1 MKLVAGAGKPSEPHS
16 LEAMVD
22 FEMRKTHLNALAL
35 VTRLEETLGSHQ
47 SACQIACVLVDV
59 TRNLPRRGVG
69 ATLHFERA
77 DIAVELGSA
86 IAKCVAI
93 MHGTCRVERL
103 IVRADIDA
111 SALIPAK
118 VAAREG
124 AVIALAGVADRNMG
138 RDLAANQ
145 PTEETTCAICR
156 ISGEPLRLQP
166 KTPLGSSEHGF
177 CRFNSSPGGCP

>member
-1 MKLVAGAGKPSEPHS
+1 MKLVAGAGKSSEPHS

-124 AVIALAGVADRNMG
+124 AVIALAGIADRNIG
-138 RDLAANQ
+138 RDGWRNRNSVIGVTL
-145 PTEETTCAICR
+145 PHVCA
-156 ISGEPLRLQP
+156 L
-166 KTPLGSSEHGF
+166 
-177 CRFNSSPGGCP
+177 

>member
-1 MKLVAGAGKPSEPHS
+1 
-16 LEAMVD
+16 
-22 FEMRKTHLNALAL
+22 
-35 VTRLEETLGSHQ
+35 
-47 SACQIACVLVDV
+47 
-59 TRNLPRRGVG
+59 
-69 ATLHFERA
+69 
-77 DIAVELGSA
+77 
-86 IAKCVAI
+86 